1 MHPCEAIVLSNRSL
15 TFERCTR
22 FRRPEADRGCLRG
35 REPLHQAPSGAAAKQ
50 RGVNVAVVPFER
62 SENKKKSPVVARQPG
77 TQRTAATY
85 SPNWWVSTI
94 GDGELNFSVRN
105 GKRWILTA
113 ITTVVCYLREKNQ
126 FGEPSGP
133 LDQQSDFSLVA
144 LLRNFSAIFPLGKS
158 LGQLVQVC

>member
-1 MHPCEAIVLSNRSL
+1 MYRISEGEARPGV
-15 TFERCTR
+15 FEGADSP
-22 FRRPEADRGCLRG
+22 FIRPPRG
-35 REPLHQAPSGAAAKQ
+35 RREA

-113 ITTVVCYLREKNQ
+113 ITTAVYYLREK
-126 FGEPSGP
+126 FSEGMFPSGITVRSS
-133 LDQQSDFSLVA
+133 LLLGLSFS
-144 LLRNFSAIFPLGKS
+144 
-158 LGQLVQVC
+158 